1 MARFDFL
8 TARPSN
14 VSCLDLLKRSRTAF
28 DRASAR
34 LALVGADAHDD
45 EDMRARKALL
55 VLISVLILPVAALWG
70 TLYLAFGS
78 PVGVVPLVYFV
89 ILLGAIAVF
98 SRTRD
103 FPRLLRVGQVDI
115 LLAPTLSMIP
125 LGGFVAAGG
134 VGLWGILAPL
144 GALVFSDVRSAVRWY
159 LAWVLVFLG
168 SGITGEIIGPIWEP
182 LPSWFTSTMLALNI
196 AVGGAIVFTLLAV
209 FAKQRSAALAALRV
223 EQAKAENLLLNI
235 LPRSIAD
242 KLKAQTQPIAD
253 HFVSASILFA
263 DVVDFTP
270 WSERLQPADVVGYLD
285 HLFSHFDDLAER
297 YGLEKIKTI
306 GDCYMAAAGV
316 PTPRPDHARALALM
330 ALDMLEAMRSDDEVG
345 HLGLELRVGI
355 NSGPVV
361 AGVIGRKRFLYDLW
375 GDAVNTASRME
386 SQSTPGEIQITR
398 TTYELLKDDFV
409 CRPRGTILVKG
420 KGHMETWYLAGVRS
434 DDVREE
440 ALAEAGSD

>member
-1 MARFDFL
+1 MQL
-8 TARPSN
+8 
-14 VSCLDLLKRSRTAF
+14 LDRI
-28 DRASAR
+28 RASADRLAAR
-34 LALVGADAHDD
+34 LALVGSDPHDD
-45 EDMRARKALL
+45 EDLRARKALL

-70 TLYLAFGS
+70 ALYLAFGS
-78 PVGVVPLVYFV
+78 PVGVVPLVYFAV
-89 ILLGAIAVF
+89 LLGAIAVF
-98 SRTRD
+98 SRTCD
-103 FPRLLRVGQVDI
+103 FAWLLRVGQTDI

-125 LGGFVAAGG
+125 LGGFLEAGG

-144 GALVFSDVRSAVRWY
+144 GALVFSDVRSAARWY
-159 LAWVLVFLG
+159 VAFVVVFLG
-168 SGITGEIIGPIWEP
+168 SGIAGEIIGPIWEP

-196 AVGGAIVFTLLAV
+196 AVGGAIMFTLLAV
-209 FAKQRSAALAALRV
+209 FASQRNEALAALRV

-253 HFVSASILFA
+253 QFGSASILFA

-270 WSERLQPADVVGYLD
+270 WAERLPPGDVVGYLD
-285 HLFSHFDDLAER
+285 HLFSHFDELAER

-306 GDCYMAAAGV
+306 GDCYMVAAGV

-330 ALDMLEAMRSDDEVG
+330 ALDMLQAMRSDDEVG

-386 SQSTPGEIQITR
+386 SHGAAGRIQITR
-398 TTYELLKDDFV
+398 ATYELLADEFE
-409 CRPRGTILVKG
+409 CEPRGTISVKG
-420 KGHMETWYLAGVRS
+420 KGEVEVWYLIGPRGDHPSGA
-434 DDVREE
+434 RETT
-440 ALAEAGSD
+440 ARVA